1 MKEPDSRPAS
11 RLRFS
16 KDEMPD
22 EMAETKPR
30 RKVRWQLDTP
40 VEATQKSVSHSS
52 VSQAEDGSS
61 PRVNDAQALGS
72 EITTESDMPAEYR
85 NDPLPRGNA
94 TPHKSGEASTRPLFT
109 RTKKRPGSRSD
120 EPQPRKATLSF
131 EENAPKQPSK
141 MTHQPQHRVS
151 ALVSDSLH
159 RETQTSNEDGN
170 VGVTATDQGIA
181 AVEGIAHS
189 MENAHHSHQLRKHR
203 KSVQAA
209 SAPGSA
215 HSSGFTSLQTERAAS
230 SCTAHPPVQPLAI
243 QLQVVCIPF
252 RGITDI
258 MHQLLAVI
266 PCPKLTRSGQS
277 GRGTSLQEA
286 ERLQAEPTRRR
297 RAQRQQPK
305 KRPPPSKGWERCSSA
320 RKAALCWCCWLPCS
334 PS

>member
-215 HSSGFTSLQTERAAS
+215 HSSGFTSLQTGTGSKLMHSPPTSTAAGNPAAS
-230 SCTAHPPVQPLAI
+230 GVHTVSGHHGHNAPAAGSNPLSKAHQKRSIRKGYIA
-243 QLQVVCIPF
+243 
-252 RGITDI
+252 
-258 MHQLLAVI
+258 A
-266 PCPKLTRSGQS
+266 RSGKTAS
-277 GRGTSLQEA
+277 GTYKTAKGTKTAWHRRFRNGFPVHPYPKQ
-286 ERLQAEPTRRR
+286 RLR
-297 RAQRQQPK
+297 
-305 KRPPPSKGWERCSSA
+305 
-320 RKAALCWCCWLPCS
+320 LH
-334 PS
+334 